1 MLRTDVIQLFLN
13 SKNKPAYLE
22 IGVKDGDNFFPIK
35 ANSKTAVDPDFAF
48 SLKNR
53 LRWIYK
59 NLSNLTANYFEVTSD
74 QYFQTEKKQKMDVVF
89 IDGLHTYQQSL
100 RDVLNSLT
108 ILKDDGVIVMHDCNP
123 PHKASAHPSNSP
135 AEAAQVGLSG
145 WTGEWCGDVWK
156 TICYLRSTR
165 KDLRVFVLDTDY
177 GLGIITQGESDDL
190 LNISEE
196 FINSMTYDDLTK
208 DREKILGLKNK
219 NFIFEFIKMM

>member
-35 ANSKTAVDPDFAF
+35 ANSKTAVDPNFAF

-59 NLSNLTANYFEVTSD
+59 NFSNLTANYFEVTSD
-74 QYFQTEKKQKMDVVF
+74 HYFQVEKKQKIDVVF

-100 RDVLNSLT
+100 KDVLNSLA

-123 PHKASAHPSNSP
+123 PHEASAYPSNSP
-135 AEAAQVGLSG
+135 SEAAQVGLSG

-165 KDLRVFVLDTDY
+165 KDLKVFVLDTDY
-177 GLGIITQGESDDL
+177 GLGIVTKGEAEDL

-196 FINSMTYDDLTK
+196 AINSMTYNDLAEN
-208 DREKILGLKNK
+208 REKLLGLKNK
-219 NFIFEFIKMM
+219 DFIFEFIKMI